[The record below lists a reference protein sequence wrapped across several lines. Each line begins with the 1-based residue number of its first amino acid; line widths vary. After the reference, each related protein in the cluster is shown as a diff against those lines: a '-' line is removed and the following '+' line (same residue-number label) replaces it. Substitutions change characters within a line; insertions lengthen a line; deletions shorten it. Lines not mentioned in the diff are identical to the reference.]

1 MNAGFASLKL
11 GSLLLASALAGCF
24 TFVWTRDQ
32 RFEPLPKTA
41 LEGLEPGRT
50 TFAECLRRL
59 GSPLYVWEYKGDGA
73 AIAWGFADEDSKR
86 ITMSVPLSE
95 WFHPSVSYGDVDA
108 SLRGVVLLFDRE
120 LVLES
125 AKEGYLRDLETQF
138 RRTRPAPVP
147 EPANP

>member
-1 MNAGFASLKL
+1 MNAGRAIRIL
-11 GSLLLASALAGCF
+11 GSLALASGLAGCV

-32 RFEPLPKTA
+32 RYEPLPKDA

-50 TFAECLRRL
+50 DFAECLRRL

-86 ITMSVPLSE
+86 ITVSVPLSE
-95 WFHPSVSYGDVDA
+95 WAHPSLSYGDVDA
-108 SLRGVVLLFDRE
+108 NLRGVVLLFDRE

-125 AKEGYLRDLETQF
+125 AKSGYLRDLERQY
-138 RRTRPAPVP
+138 RRVRPALVP